1 MWFFF
6 PYHPCSLPPSLS
18 FLPLGPTRGLL
29 TLSGVW
35 GTAAECSSW
44 KLCRWLIEKAVGLHH
59 FLGLFRVITESE
71 IAGRRELIE
80 YDKPRVVKKI
90 PVLRFSGKEHSTLPF
105 FRSGF
110 GLWDCWDSRWK
121 CGHALG
127 YARIRMH
134 GGYREAETFLQ
145 PVSCSSASFTE
156 ESTCQDCSRCK
167 SEGSACFLGFGHL

>member
-1 MWFFF
+1 MSLLFTDWIFFLF
-6 PYHPCSLPPSLS
+6 VCWGNTVTLNFRVGLRQIIGSYVYHLGICFTLQEKCDFFSPHHPCSLPPSLS

-71 IAGRRELIE
+71 VVGCRELIE

-90 PVLRFSGKEHSTLPF
+90 PVLSFSAKEHSTLP
-105 FRSGF
+105 
-110 GLWDCWDSRWK
+110 
-121 CGHALG
+121 
-127 YARIRMH
+127 
-134 GGYREAETFLQ
+134 
-145 PVSCSSASFTE
+145 
-156 ESTCQDCSRCK
+156 
-167 SEGSACFLGFGHL
+167 CFL